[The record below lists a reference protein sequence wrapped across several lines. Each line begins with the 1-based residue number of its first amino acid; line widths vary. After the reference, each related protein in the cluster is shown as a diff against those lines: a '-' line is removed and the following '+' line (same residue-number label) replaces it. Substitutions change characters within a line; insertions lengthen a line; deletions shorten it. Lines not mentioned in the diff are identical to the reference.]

1 MFQEFKKFIA
11 RGNVMDM
18 AVGVIM
24 GSAFTAIV
32 NSLVNDMFMP
42 VISLLTGGLDFSS
55 MKIPLGQGEDAAAFQ
70 YGSFLAAVINFLLIA
85 IVVFLVVKLMNKM
98 NDLARRDHAKQVEEV
113 EKTTKEC
120 PFCLTEIHINAV
132 RCPHCTSVLTPAEEE
147 TSE

>member
-55 MKIPLGQGEDAAAFQ
+55 MKIPLGQGEEAAAFQ
-70 YGSFLAAVINFLLIA
+70 YGSFIAAVINFLLIA
-85 IVVFLVVKLMNKM
+85 IVVFFVVKLMNKM
-98 NDLARRDHAKQVEEV
+98 SDLAKRDRAEEPGEA
-113 EKTTKEC
+113 EKITKEC
-120 PFCLTEIHINAV
+120 PFCMTEIHISAT
-132 RCPHCTSVLTPAEEE
+132 RCPHCTSVLTPEEA
-147 TSE
+147 SE

>member
-42 VISLLTGGLDFSS
+42 VISLLTGGLDFSA
-55 MKIPLGQGEDAAAFQ
+55 MKIPLGQGEEAAAFN
-70 YGSFLAAVINFLLIA
+70 YGSFIAAVINFLLIA
-85 IVVFLVVKLMNKM
+85 IVVFCVVKLLNKM
-98 NDLARRDHAKQVEEV
+98 NDMAKKNQAEEEAKEE

-120 PFCLTEIHINAV
+120 PYCCTEISIHAT
-132 RCPHCTSVLTPAEEE
+132 RCPHCTSELERTE
-147 TSE
+147 SEC